1 MATKRGFRRAC
12 ARVRVVGG
20 MPKRYTR
27 RGSGGRLL
35 VILLS
40 LAGLGVGVWLFG
52 KRARD
57 RHWDD
62 RRGQNGR

>member
-1 MATKRGFRRAC
+1 
-12 ARVRVVGG
+12 
-20 MPKRYTR
+20 MPKRSKR
-27 RGSGGRLL
+27 PGGGGRLL

-57 RHWDD
+57 RAWDD
-62 RRGQNGR
+62 RRDQNGR

>member
-1 MATKRGFRRAC
+1 
-12 ARVRVVGG
+12 
-20 MPKRYTR
+20 MPKRYSRR
-27 RGSGGRLL
+27 RGGGRFLL
-35 VILLS
+35 ILLG

-57 RHWDD
+57 RGWDD